1 MPSSVLSWS
10 SPYKVLMKSEP
21 DYSRLKVIGCLCYA
35 AISDN
40 FAPRALR
47 CVFLGYPCAQKA
59 YKLYDLDN
67 HIIIIS
73 RDVLF
78 KKHIFPYKTFSSTFV
93 DSSHCSV
100 NYFFKNL
107 DTSHCTDHQSDVHNH
122 TTTPVHLLLIN
133 QSLLLLLF
141 LPEDLLELLLLL
153 RNLMILLYLILILQN
168 HQKNLK
174 LLMCLL
180 ILSCLV
186 LVLLTWHLCTRFF
199 LFMNLVHTLKLKM
212 ILCGF
217 KQWRRN
223 YKSWK
228 RIIHG
233 NEFICLLSIKQLDV
247 NGFI

>member
-122 TTTPVHLLLIN
+122 TTTPVLSTTD
-133 QSLLLLLF
+133 QSESSTALVPPRRSTRTSVTPKKFDDFVVSHSYTSKSSKKSQIVNVFTDSQLSGFGIAYLASLHKVLF
-141 LPEDLLELLLLL
+141 VYEPSSYSQAKNDPLWIQAMEAELQVLE
-153 RNLMILLYLILILQN
+153 
-168 HQKNLK
+168 KNN
-174 LLMCLL
+174 
-180 ILSCLV
+180 
-186 LVLLTWHLCTRFF
+186 TW
-199 LFMNLVHTLKLKM
+199 
-212 ILCGF
+212 
-217 KQWRRN
+217 
-223 YKSWK
+223 
-228 RIIHG
+228 
-233 NEFICLLSIKQLDV
+233 E
-247 NGFI
+247 